1 MRGEFVRPEN
11 AGFRGC
17 QCCMPCVKEGWMT
30 VFPKAEIFDFE
41 ISKNESIHSLYVE
54 FLLFKAKV

>member
-1 MRGEFVRPEN
+1 ML
-11 AGFRGC
+11 
-17 QCCMPCVKEGWMT
+17 CVKEGWMT